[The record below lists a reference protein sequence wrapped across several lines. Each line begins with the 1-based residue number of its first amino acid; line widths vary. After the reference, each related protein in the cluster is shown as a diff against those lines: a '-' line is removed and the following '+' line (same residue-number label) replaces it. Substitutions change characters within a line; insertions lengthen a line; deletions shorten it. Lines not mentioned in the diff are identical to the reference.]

1 MSYGLWCGSLMAD
14 VAPATAAAAGATPN
28 PLVAMAPP
36 LLMMGL
42 IFYMLVFRPNQKV
55 RAEHDAMLKALKK
68 NDEIVTTGGIHGT
81 VVNVKETTI
90 VLRVDETA
98 KLEVDKEA
106 IARVTK
112 ARATDGCRASSIH
125 PMRLD

>member
-1 MSYGLWCGSLMAD
+1 MSYGLWCGHLMAD
-14 VAPATAAAAGATPN
+14 AAPSAAAAGVMPN

-36 LLMMGL
+36 LLMMAL

-55 RAEHDAMLKALKK
+55 RKEHEAMLKALKK

-81 VVNVKETTI
+81 VVNVKETTV

-106 IARVTK
+106 VARVTK
-112 ARATDGCRASSIH
+112 VRATDG
-125 PMRLD
+125 

>member
-1 MSYGLWCGSLMAD
+1 MSYGLWCGHLIAD
-14 VAPATAAAAGATPN
+14 AASSASAAGVTPN

-36 LLMMGL
+36 LLMMAL
-42 IFYMLVFRPNQKV
+42 IFYMLVFRPNQKL
-55 RAEHDAMLKALKK
+55 RAEHGAMLKALKK

-81 VVNVKETTI
+81 VVNVKDSTV

-98 KLEVDKEA
+98 KLEIDKEA

-112 ARATDGCRASSIH
+112 ARATDG
-125 PMRLD
+125 